1 MTAQDLTSTGADLP
15 EWFDPFPE
23 PHTLPSGWDLDSIVP
38 QPDPPAVA
46 QADAPA
52 EDPNG

>member
-23 PHTLPSGWDLDSIVP
+23 PHTLPSGWDLDNTVLHL
-38 QPDPPAVA
+38 DPPAEA

-52 EDPNG
+52 ENPES